1 MKRPAADPAVAIVES
16 VRNLPPLPHVAL
28 RMNEML
34 TNAETSA
41 RDVERLLSGDPA
53 IASKVLNIANS
64 AYFGVA
70 QRIGTLTHAVMVLGF
85 NTVRNVV
92 FASTLLRSL
101 GASDAQPHD
110 PVRFWKHSTACG
122 AASRLIAE
130 RLHLPHVE
138 EYFLIGLLHDVGRVV
153 IRGWRKQEAEEIAQ
167 LTAEGW
173 TDVQAESEVL
183 GTTHAQI
190 GAALLQRWQLPSLH
204 VDAVRHHHSPEL
216 ARENPIAAAIVHV
229 ADLLVDAVLL
239 GSDEDSVVPSLSREA
254 WDRLGLQ
261 PEDLPELFR
270 GIFDLTEGAASFFN
284 LGAA

>member
-190 GAALLQRWQLPSLH
+190 GAAS
-204 VDAVRHHHSPEL
+204 
-216 ARENPIAAAIVHV
+216 AAIDQAR
-229 ADLLVDAVLL
+229 ADQMPADDILGRPRGSAADVGAWERSASGLVFAD
-239 GSDEDSVVPSLSREA
+239 GFE
-254 WDRLGLQ
+254 
-261 PEDLPELFR
+261 
-270 GIFDLTEGAASFFN
+270 
-284 LGAA
+284 